1 MDYTKS
7 SSKDLPAAFEVEF
20 SDADGITQ
28 ALVTL
33 SEDDLEVVWRPDR
46 NPM

>member
-7 SSKDLPAAFEVEF
+7 SNADLPSAYEVEF
-20 SDADGITQ
+20 ADADGITQ

-33 SEDDLEVVWRPDR
+33 SEDDLEVVWRPD
-46 NPM
+46 PGQ